1 MATWADIQRLV
12 SDLQR
17 VQLSQSAKKLSEA
30 NCVEVVTKLIQ
41 RSLIDVVFTR
51 DGHSYITQKH
61 LETEV
66 RNECVALGGRAAL
79 TDIATTLN
87 VDLDHVERTAHKL
100 VDENIGFT
108 ISGGELFAEEYVT
121 NLQMELR
128 TLLAEHGFRTLSS
141 LCKHWNLSQE
151 LLRSLLL
158 DHLSA
163 DFDGV
168 IEGDTIY
175 TMEYLNCHKNIL
187 RATLAAITKP
197 LPISVIQA
205 RVGLSVGRFWW
216 AFDSLLEADEVPGR
230 LTGSRSSPSC
240 TYIPNMHDIL
250 VRLYVQNLF
259 RQQEFIQT
267 AVLKKLGLSESIGSK
282 NGQIE
287 QILKEG
293 NSGLKLEVLPSM
305 LLSSALFQQCFTA
318 VKEAVQSSDVCE
330 VQSALQPLAIPFDD
344 SDLVAISEK
353 IAASENDLHASGT
366 HVFSDRMLSRAIER
380 LGDRIDAWAHELM
393 SKLEQERKGTHQ
405 QQKKVDV
412 GNCFGDEQCSFHMLL
427 YTFQADNDWG
437 ETKKG
442 GGKKK
447 GGKGGGGGKTSKAS
461 AASRDEPAATFVGVP
476 SETLEEWMADA
487 GVVPE
492 EIMDD
497 VVERIGSQVDDKVR
511 SRLAEI
517 AATQQ
522 NAAAQSQKKS
532 LAQLQQ
538 KAQSLYASMCMFET
552 ASTSFPDALRSDLRQ
567 FLLRTVGTELANAT
581 LSCASG
587 TENASQLKEKQREE
601 TIASLPSGLRDAM
614 SSLFAS
620 LRSDDLDTFHSA
632 VFDLSS
638 PQALSLALRQP
649 DAKTRWNI
657 FLHEQFSG
665 DIVYCY
671 ISRAEIQE
679 NYVAEL
685 KEQVSAQN
693 EPATILLSCVL
704 YLLAKNG
711 KPVTASGRFVAQLV
725 PQLEGVVDQALYDLL
740 VSCQRLVVQCL
751 KKKDDDV
758 AKDMLMEDIEKLKQ
772 AVLA

>member
-61 LETEV
+61 LATEV

-100 VDENIGFT
+100 VEENIGFT
-108 ISGGELFAEEYVT
+108 ISGGELFAEEYVA

-158 DHLSA
+158 DHLSD

-197 LPISVIQA
+197 LPVSVIQT

-216 AFDSLLEADEVPGR
+216 AFDSLLETDEVPGR
-230 LTGSRSSPSC
+230 LSGSRSSPSC
-240 TYIPNMHDIL
+240 SYIPHMHDIL

-267 AVLKKLGLSESIGSK
+267 AVLKKLGLSESIGTK

-293 NSGLKLEVLPSM
+293 NSSLKLEVLPSM
-305 LLSSALFQQCFTA
+305 LLSASLFQQCCSA

-353 IAASENDLHASGT
+353 IATSENDLHASGT

-393 SKLEQERKGTHQ
+393 SKLEQERKTTHQ
-405 QQKKVDV
+405 QQKKV
-412 GNCFGDEQCSFHMLL
+412 E
-427 YTFQADNDWG
+427 ADNDWG

-447 GGKGGGGGKTSKAS
+447 GGKGGGGGKASKAS
-461 AASRDEPAATFVGVP
+461 AASRDEPAATVVGVP
-476 SETLEEWMADA
+476 SETLEEWMADV

-552 ASTSFPDALRSDLRQ
+552 ASTSFPDALRTDLRQ

-587 TENASQLKEKQREE
+587 TENAAQLKEKQREE

-632 VFDLSS
+632 VFDFSS

-649 DAKTRWNI
+649 DAKT
-657 FLHEQFSG
+657 
-665 DIVYCY
+665 
-671 ISRAEIQE
+671 RAEIQE

-685 KEQVSAQN
+685 KEQVSAQTD
-693 EPATILLSCVL
+693 PAAILLSCIL

-725 PQLEGVVDQALYDLL
+725 PQLEGVVDQALFDLL

-751 KKKDDDV
+751 KNKGDEV
-758 AKDMLMEDIEKLKQ
+758 AKDMLTADIEKLKQ
-772 AVLA
+772 AVIA

>member
-205 RVGLSVGRFWW
+205 RVGLSIGRFWW

-305 LLSSALFQQCFTA
+305 LLSSALFQQCLTA

-353 IAASENDLHASGT
+353 IAASESDLHASGT

-380 LGDRIDAWAHELM
+380 LGDRIDAWAHELL
-393 SKLEQERKGTHQ
+393 SKLEQERKGSHQ
-405 QQKKVDV
+405 QQKKI
-412 GNCFGDEQCSFHMLL
+412 E
-427 YTFQADNDWG
+427 ADNDWG
-437 ETKKG
+437 EAKKG

-447 GGKGGGGGKTSKAS
+447 GGKGGAGGKASKAS
-461 AASRDEPAATFVGVP
+461 ATSREEPAATSVGVP
-476 SETLEEWMADA
+476 SETLEEWMADV

-649 DAKTRWNI
+649 DAKTR
-657 FLHEQFSG
+657 
-665 DIVYCY
+665 
-671 ISRAEIQE
+671 AEIQE

-685 KEQVSAQN
+685 KGQVSAQT
-693 EPATILLSCVL
+693 EPAAILLSCVL

-725 PQLEGVVDQALYDLL
+725 PQLEGVVDQVLPRCTPILDSSLDISCWKMCADEYENLQKLY
-740 VSCQRLVVQCL
+740 
-751 KKKDDDV
+751 
-758 AKDMLMEDIEKLKQ
+758 EIEIG
-772 AVLA
+772 ARGC